1 MRCAKSGSSVG
12 TTARTA
18 PCTGSSDDLLIPQ
31 TTEYVPLNYL
41 LSGNL
46 TLDVNA
52 LKSDSSTLKI
62 DVAQLKIDVADLKAN
77 GGGGSTNFVPA
88 YEAQSV
94 ICVQQNAT
102 THALEV
108 MNPQPTDK
116 STCTMIVGS
125 FTESGG
131 SLFSLTESQ
140 GAEIGIAMF
149 AALAVAFAFRMVVR
163 AIQETDSEKESS

>member
-1 MRCAKSGSSVG
+1 MLCGRKQSNGNVGWNTTVPPGTATDCPLLLLTREEYTNIFSVTSGTVG
-12 TTARTA
+12 
-18 PCTGSSDDLLIPQ
+18 S
-31 TTEYVPLNYL
+31 
-41 LSGNL
+41 
-46 TLDVNA
+46 
-52 LKSDSSTLKI
+52 KI
-62 DVAQLKIDVADLKAN
+62 SKLETDVAYLQAN
-77 GGGGSTNFVPA
+77 GGGGSSTNFVPA

-116 STCTMIVGS
+116 STCTLIVGS

-140 GAEIGIAMF
+140 GAEIGVAMF
-149 AALAVAFAFRMVVR
+149 AALAIAFAFRMVVR
-163 AIQETDSEKESS
+163 AIQETDSEKES